1 MAQTVEEANELY
13 REAIGAT
20 RDQRRQIEEDLAFT
34 DPADPQ
40 QWDADVKR
48 QRETDPGGKRQCLV
62 FDQLSQYI
70 SNVTGNI
77 EQQPPSMHALPVD
90 GGADR
95 KVAEQLDGFFRHI
108 EYTSRASQ
116 HYLTAE
122 LSAARVGVGYLIVR
136 PDYVNRALNWQE
148 PRISSQ
154 GDPLRIVFDPWSVE
168 LDGSD
173 ATFGD
178 ELTAY
183 SYREFER
190 KWPKAAKVSF
200 GDTYQTT
207 VRDERESIVVAT
219 GWWTEEKKVNQIICA
234 DPASQAGDRLVLT
247 EDDYWQRAKE
257 TGEKLPVYGTYM
269 EKVKKVMWAR
279 MSGAEYLEDPTEFPA
294 DNIGI
299 VPVYGYV
306 TYRDGRLMYCGMG
319 RRARNPQQAYNYH
332 RSEMMAYIAQAPKA
346 PWLAST
352 RATAGL
358 EAIWDKSSV
367 ESRAWLPFNDIDENG
382 QPIQAPQRAQI
393 AVNLA
398 NHAAEAEAAKQDIQ
412 AALGMYQANLG
423 APSNETSGVA
433 IESRKQQGESSTSLF
448 PAHLN
453 ASVAQAGRVVMQ
465 MIPRLIDEKRQLRI
479 LGIDMT
485 PGSVT
490 MDPHQSKPV
499 AETRDGLSINP
510 NIGRYDVRV
519 VAGASFATQ
528 RTQAQTAFAEMMR
541 ANPNMTPAIAPLW
554 AQTLDVP
561 HADKLAQVLTAVAP
575 PEVKAILQPQ
585 DQQQGPT
592 TADLMH
598 QVEQLKQALQQ
609 AVQTAHEAEQELEE
623 CQAQL
628 NDKSAEQ
635 EDQELARSIEAYNAQ
650 TNRLKVTGANE
661 EQIKAIVSDLV
672 NQMLSSPDPIGD
684 ERNEP
689 MPEPSP
695 EGQIEPMGMG
705 QQTEE
710 TQEPPEMTGMES

>member
-34 DPADPQ
+34 DPSDPR
-40 QWDADVKR
+40 QWDTDIRR
-48 QRETDPGGKRQCLV
+48 QRETDPGGKRPCLV
-62 FDQLSQYI
+62 FDQVGQYI

-108 EYTSRASQ
+108 EYASRASQ
-116 HYLTAE
+116 HYMTAE
-122 LSAARVGVGYLIVR
+122 LSAARVGVGYLMIR
-136 PDYVNRALNWQE
+136 PEYVNRALNWQE
-148 PRISSQ
+148 PRICSQ

-173 ATFGD
+173 ATFGN

-207 VRDERESIVVAT
+207 IRDERESVIVAT
-219 GWWTEEKKVNQIICA
+219 GWWTEEQKVNQIICA
-234 DPASQAGDRLVLT
+234 DPAGQMGDRIVLT
-247 EDDYWQRAKE
+247 EHEYWERAKQ
-257 TGEKLPVYGTYM
+257 TGEKLPVYGNYL
-269 EKVKKVMWAR
+269 EKVSKVMWAR
-279 MSGAEYLEDPTEFPA
+279 MSGAEYLEEPTEFPA
-294 DNIGI
+294 SCIGI
-299 VPVYGYV
+299 IPVYGYV
-306 TYRDGRLMYCGMG
+306 TYRDGRLQYCGMG

-332 RSEMMAYIAQAPKA
+332 RSEMLAYMGQAPKA

-352 RATAGL
+352 RATQGL
-358 EAIWDKSSV
+358 EALWDKAGV
-367 ESRAWLPFNDIDENG
+367 EARAWLPYNDIDEQGN
-382 QPIQAPQRAQI
+382 PIPAPQRAVVSI
-393 AVNLA
+393 NLA
-398 NHAAEAEAAKQDIQ
+398 NHAAEAETSKQDIQ

-433 IESRKQQGESSTSLF
+433 IEQRKQQGESSTAIF

-453 ASVAQAGRVVMQ
+453 ASVAQAGRVIMQ
-465 MIPRLIDEKRQLRI
+465 MIPKLIDEKRQLRI

-490 MDPHQSKPV
+490 MDPHQSQPI
-499 AETRDGLSINP
+499 AETREGLSINP
-510 NIGRYDVRV
+510 NIGSYDVRV

-528 RTQAQTAFAEMMR
+528 RSQAQSAFSEMMR
-541 ANPNMTPAIAPLW
+541 GNPQMTPAIAPLW

-561 HADKLAQVLTAVAP
+561 HADKLAQVLTAIAP
-575 PEVKAILQPQ
+575 PEVRAILQPTTEQ
-585 DQQQGPT
+585 EGPSK
-592 TADLMH
+592 
-598 QVEQLKQALQQ
+598 EQLIAENQKLKEALQQ
-609 AVQTAHEAEQELEE
+609 AISTAHEAEQELDE
-623 CQAQL
+623 CQAKL
-628 NDKSAEQ
+628 NDKSQ
-635 EDQELARSIEAYNAQ
+635 EAKAQELTLSIDAYNAE

-661 EQIKAIVSDLV
+661 GQIKAIVADLV
-672 NQMLSSPDPIGD
+672 NQMLTSPDPLGD
-684 ERNEP
+684 ERNELAT
-689 MPEPSP
+689 EPPS
-695 EGQIEPMGMG
+695 GEPM
-705 QQTEE
+705 QPEE
-710 TQEPPEMTGMES
+710 SQEPPEMTGMES